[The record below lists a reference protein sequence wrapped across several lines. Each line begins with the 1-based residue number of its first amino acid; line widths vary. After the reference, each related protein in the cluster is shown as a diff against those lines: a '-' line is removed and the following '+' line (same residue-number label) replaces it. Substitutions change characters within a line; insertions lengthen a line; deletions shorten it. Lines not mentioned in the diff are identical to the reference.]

1 MTVRKTLVKNCLRI
15 TGPLLC
21 ITTIIGSKCFKQ
33 LRRYRRSGHSL
44 GGYEPCDL
52 EDSGQDFSRGTP
64 ARNHSQL
71 HKVSLQRFSWVRLS
85 QDGYHSPPPPPTPPI
100 FFTPNFFYKEGRGMK
115 QPQLNL
121 AQRIIQQRKTYSSQS
136 ACYINID
143 SYAHTSLYKMQIEP
157 KRPKNSKSVR
167 QTDHTISPLISIR

>member
-1 MTVRKTLVKNCLRI
+1 
-15 TGPLLC
+15 
-21 ITTIIGSKCFKQ
+21 
-33 LRRYRRSGHSL
+33 
-44 GGYEPCDL
+44 
-52 EDSGQDFSRGTP
+52 
-64 ARNHSQL
+64 
-71 HKVSLQRFSWVRLS
+71 
-85 QDGYHSPPPPPTPPI
+85 
-100 FFTPNFFYKEGRGMK
+100 MK